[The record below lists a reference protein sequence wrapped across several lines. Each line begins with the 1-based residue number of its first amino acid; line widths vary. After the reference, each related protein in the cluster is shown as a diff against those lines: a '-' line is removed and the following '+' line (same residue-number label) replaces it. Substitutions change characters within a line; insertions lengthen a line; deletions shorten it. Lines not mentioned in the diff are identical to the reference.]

1 MRRLLVALLAVC
13 PAAFA
18 QDGVDS
24 RELIGQLGG
33 RTAVLQLHENPRA
46 DGSVRLSGEY
56 LILPALQRRFLEG
69 ERSRQLGVTFLKE
82 GNSPILY
89 GRPATATL
97 QGTWTEGAFKGARY
111 APGGQ
116 ERERFEFSE
125 NFPDMRTYS
134 AEVRCELDEGRYA
147 SSLHYAV
154 TAGKLQQL
162 DWRSRV
168 APSGHSCGVMQPVQ
182 QSFEGGLRFAVGRCR
197 VTLRDLGEYVRVSAE
212 NCAELCGSQAYFE
225 PVLVDRRGGCQLLR
239 PQSR

>member
-1 MRRLLVALLAVC
+1 MRRLLVALLAAC

-33 RTAVLQLHENPRA
+33 RTALLQLHQNPRA

-56 LILPALQRRFLEG
+56 LILPTLQRRFLEG

-125 NFPDMRTYS
+125 NFPDMRAYS

-212 NCAELCGSQAYFE
+212 NCAELCGSQAYLE

-239 PQSR
+239 PHSR

>member
-1 MRRLLVALLAVC
+1 VRRLLVALLAAC

-33 RTAVLQLHENPRA
+33 RTALLQLHQNPRA

-56 LILPALQRRFLEG
+56 LILPTLQRRFLEG

-125 NFPDMRTYS
+125 NFPDMRAYS

-212 NCAELCGSQAYFE
+212 NCAELCGSQAYLE

-239 PQSR
+239 PHSR

>member
-1 MRRLLVALLAVC
+1 LLVALLAAC

-33 RTAVLQLHENPRA
+33 RTAVLQLHQNPRA

-56 LILPALQRRFLEG
+56 LILPTLQRRFLEG

-125 NFPDMRTYS
+125 NFPDMRAYS

-154 TAGKLQQL
+154 TAGKLQRL

-239 PQSR
+239 PHLR